1 MEFVFG
7 EVYALGVAAF
17 KYLGDGLPG
26 CAVDSY
32 PTSAMVFKFWDRVH
46 YATSRFSLRC
56 SAISCQFT
64 SAMKAR
70 AKSSVVL

>member
-46 YATSRFSLRC
+46 YASSP
-56 SAISCQFT
+56 ISSIADMT
-64 SAMKAR
+64 RASNSPYAMLVAR
-70 AKSSVVL
+70 LS